1 MRKTGHRARRE
12 ELSAGRIEYIEA
24 ARQRLRSRRMRRTM
38 LLVAL
43 VAAAV
48 IYLTGLVNTSVMLLE
63 DMADTVRIALM
74 PEQGF
79 PQQTGAGA
87 VYQAETLGGS
97 FVVLGEEGCTV
108 FSNGGGRLNTVG
120 TGYARPALAAG
131 GNSFVLYN
139 RSGSELR
146 VESRTRELYTRQ
158 TEGHIYLCALSD
170 RGELAVVT
178 DDVRKLALLTIYDAN
193 RNELLTWS
201 TTTAEG
207 VPLRMDFSPD
217 GTQLA
222 IAAVTAQDGQMVTNL
237 YLLNLRA
244 GEPQL
249 LASEPGSTPLALT
262 WCSNDRLLAVCDT
275 HAALYG
281 SDGSAQ
287 GRYDFGGQD
296 VAALSA
302 EGGGL
307 AVLFGSGPSS
317 TALLLDGGLGVQYTG
332 PVPNAHG
339 IVRGN
344 GAFYLLCESSVECY
358 GLDGAYQ
365 WSYPLDARPQA
376 LLAGEDL
383 FVFAGNLV
391 RSVRVCGQSGP
402 ADHSAPARRGRQQ
415 RNAGTLTQCLIKN
428 FGYVHESVICF

>member
-24 ARQRLRSRRMRRTM
+24 ARQRLRSRRIRRTM

-302 EGGGL
+302 EGDGL

-391 RSVRVCGQSGP
+391 QRIVPPQPEAASSG
-402 ADHSAPARRGRQQ
+402 
-415 RNAGTLTQCLIKN
+415 
-428 FGYVHESVICF
+428 

>member
-24 ARQRLRSRRMRRTM
+24 ARQRLRSRRIRRTM

-178 DDVRKLALLTIYDAN
+178 DDVRKLALLTVYDAN

-391 RSVRVCGQSGP
+391 QRIVPPQPEAASSG
-402 ADHSAPARRGRQQ
+402 
-415 RNAGTLTQCLIKN
+415 
-428 FGYVHESVICF
+428 

>member
-376 LLAGEDL
+376 LLAGKDL

-391 RSVRVCGQSGP
+391 QRIIPPQPEEAGSG
-402 ADHSAPARRGRQQ
+402 
-415 RNAGTLTQCLIKN
+415 GTLAL
-428 FGYVHESVICF
+428 

>member
-339 IVRGN
+339 IVRGD

-391 RSVRVCGQSGP
+391 QRIIPPQPEEAGSG
-402 ADHSAPARRGRQQ
+402 
-415 RNAGTLTQCLIKN
+415 GTLAL
-428 FGYVHESVICF
+428 

>member
-24 ARQRLRSRRMRRTM
+24 ARQRLRSRRIRRTM

-287 GRYDFGGQD
+287 GRYDFGGRD

-391 RSVRVCGQSGP
+391 QRIVPPQPEEAGSG
-402 ADHSAPARRGRQQ
+402 
-415 RNAGTLTQCLIKN
+415 GTLAL
-428 FGYVHESVICF
+428 

>member
-79 PQQTGAGA
+79 PQQTGAGE

-158 TEGHIYLCALSD
+158 TEGHIYLCALSN

-317 TALLLDGGLGVQYTG
+317 TALLLDGGLGVQYQG
-332 PVPNAHG
+332 PVPTAHG
-339 IVRGN
+339 IVRG
-344 GAFYLLCESSVECY
+344 ADAIYLLCESSVECY
-358 GLDGAYQ
+358 SLDGTYQ
-365 WSYPLDARPQA
+365 WSFALDARPQA
-376 LLAGEDL
+376 MLAGGDGDL

-391 RSVRVCGQSGP
+391 QRVTPPSP
-402 ADHSAPARRGRQQ
+402 EA
-415 RNAGTLTQCLIKN
+415 
-428 FGYVHESVICF
+428 ESSPEA

>member
-24 ARQRLRSRRMRRTM
+24 ARQRLRSRRLRRTI

-63 DMADTVRIALM
+63 DMADSVRIALM

-391 RSVRVCGQSGP
+391 QRIVPPQPEEAGSG
-402 ADHSAPARRGRQQ
+402 
-415 RNAGTLTQCLIKN
+415 GTLAL
-428 FGYVHESVICF
+428 

>member
-24 ARQRLRSRRMRRTM
+24 ARQRLRSRRIRRTM

-178 DDVRKLALLTIYDAN
+178 DDVRKLALLTVYDAN

-391 RSVRVCGQSGP
+391 QRIVPPQPEEAGSG
-402 ADHSAPARRGRQQ
+402 
-415 RNAGTLTQCLIKN
+415 
-428 FGYVHESVICF
+428 

>member
-1 MRKTGHRARRE
+1 MRKTGRRARRE
-12 ELSAGRIEYIEA
+12 EMSAGRIEYIEA
-24 ARQRLRSRRMRRTM
+24 ARQRLRSRRLRRTI

-391 RSVRVCGQSGP
+391 QRIVPPQPEEAGSG
-402 ADHSAPARRGRQQ
+402 
-415 RNAGTLTQCLIKN
+415 GTLAL
-428 FGYVHESVICF
+428 

>member
-24 ARQRLRSRRMRRTM
+24 ARQRLRSRRIRRTM

-222 IAAVTAQDGQMVTNL
+222 IAAVTAQDGHMVTNL

-391 RSVRVCGQSGP
+391 QRIVPPQPEEAGSG
-402 ADHSAPARRGRQQ
+402 
-415 RNAGTLTQCLIKN
+415 GTLAL
-428 FGYVHESVICF
+428 

>member
-24 ARQRLRSRRMRRTM
+24 ARQRLRSRRIRRTM

-332 PVPNAHG
+332 PVPNAHS
-339 IVRGN
+339 IVRGD

-391 RSVRVCGQSGP
+391 QRIVPPQPEEAGSG
-402 ADHSAPARRGRQQ
+402 
-415 RNAGTLTQCLIKN
+415 GTLAL
-428 FGYVHESVICF
+428 

>member
-391 RSVRVCGQSGP
+391 QRIVPPQPEEAGSGGML
-402 ADHSAPARRGRQQ
+402 A
-415 RNAGTLTQCLIKN
+415 L
-428 FGYVHESVICF
+428 

>member
-332 PVPNAHG
+332 PVPNAHS

-391 RSVRVCGQSGP
+391 QRIIPPQPEEAGSG
-402 ADHSAPARRGRQQ
+402 
-415 RNAGTLTQCLIKN
+415 GTLAL
-428 FGYVHESVICF
+428 

>member
-158 TEGHIYLCALSD
+158 TEGHIYLCALSN

-178 DDVRKLALLTIYDAN
+178 DDVRKLALLTVYDAN

-302 EGGGL
+302 EGDGL

-391 RSVRVCGQSGP
+391 QRIVPPQPEEAGSG
-402 ADHSAPARRGRQQ
+402 
-415 RNAGTLTQCLIKN
+415 GTLAL
-428 FGYVHESVICF
+428 

>member
-158 TEGHIYLCALSD
+158 TEGHIYLCALSN

-339 IVRGN
+339 IVRGD

-391 RSVRVCGQSGP
+391 QRIVPPQPEEAGSG
-402 ADHSAPARRGRQQ
+402 
-415 RNAGTLTQCLIKN
+415 GTLAL
-428 FGYVHESVICF
+428 

>member
-24 ARQRLRSRRMRRTM
+24 ARQRLRSRRIRRTM

-339 IVRGN
+339 IVRGD

-391 RSVRVCGQSGP
+391 QRIVPPQPEAASSG
-402 ADHSAPARRGRQQ
+402 
-415 RNAGTLTQCLIKN
+415 
-428 FGYVHESVICF
+428 

>member
-131 GNSFVLYN
+131 GNSLVLYN

-207 VPLRMDFSPD
+207 VPLRIDFSPD

-339 IVRGN
+339 IVRGD

-391 RSVRVCGQSGP
+391 QRIVPPQPEEAGSG
-402 ADHSAPARRGRQQ
+402 
-415 RNAGTLTQCLIKN
+415 GTLAL
-428 FGYVHESVICF
+428 

>member
-24 ARQRLRSRRMRRTM
+24 ARQRLRSRRIRRTM

-391 RSVRVCGQSGP
+391 QRIVPPQPEEAGSG
-402 ADHSAPARRGRQQ
+402 
-415 RNAGTLTQCLIKN
+415 
-428 FGYVHESVICF
+428 

>member
-131 GNSFVLYN
+131 KNSFVLYN

-302 EGGGL
+302 ERGGL

-391 RSVRVCGQSGP
+391 QRIVPPQPEEAGSG
-402 ADHSAPARRGRQQ
+402 
-415 RNAGTLTQCLIKN
+415 GTLAL
-428 FGYVHESVICF
+428 

>member
-24 ARQRLRSRRMRRTM
+24 ARQRLRSRRIRRTM

-376 LLAGEDL
+376 LLAGKDL

-391 RSVRVCGQSGP
+391 QRIVPPQPEEAGSG
-402 ADHSAPARRGRQQ
+402 
-415 RNAGTLTQCLIKN
+415 GTLAL
-428 FGYVHESVICF
+428 

>member
-391 RSVRVCGQSGP
+391 
-402 ADHSAPARRGRQQ
+402 Q
-415 RNAGTLTQCLIKN
+415 RIVPPQPEEAGSSGTLAL
-428 FGYVHESVICF
+428 

>member
-24 ARQRLRSRRMRRTM
+24 ARQRLRSRRIRRTM

-391 RSVRVCGQSGP
+391 
-402 ADHSAPARRGRQQ
+402 Q
-415 RNAGTLTQCLIKN
+415 RIVPPQPEAASNG
-428 FGYVHESVICF
+428 

>member
-24 ARQRLRSRRMRRTM
+24 ARQRLRSRRIRRTM

-97 FVVLGEEGCTV
+97 FVALGEEGCTV

-391 RSVRVCGQSGP
+391 QRIVPPQPEEAGSG
-402 ADHSAPARRGRQQ
+402 
-415 RNAGTLTQCLIKN
+415 GTLAL
-428 FGYVHESVICF
+428 

>member
-1 MRKTGHRARRE
+1 MRKTGRRARRE
-12 ELSAGRIEYIEA
+12 EMSAGRIEYIEA
-24 ARQRLRSRRMRRTM
+24 ARQRLRSRRLRRTI

-63 DMADTVRIALM
+63 DMADSVRIALM

-131 GNSFVLYN
+131 KNSFVLYN

-391 RSVRVCGQSGP
+391 QRIVPPQPEEAGSGGML
-402 ADHSAPARRGRQQ
+402 A
-415 RNAGTLTQCLIKN
+415 L
-428 FGYVHESVICF
+428 

>member
-24 ARQRLRSRRMRRTM
+24 ARQRLRSRRIRRTM

-158 TEGHIYLCALSD
+158 TEGHIYLCALSN

-178 DDVRKLALLTIYDAN
+178 DDVRKLALLTVYDAN

-391 RSVRVCGQSGP
+391 QRIVPPQPEEAGSG
-402 ADHSAPARRGRQQ
+402 
-415 RNAGTLTQCLIKN
+415 GTLAL
-428 FGYVHESVICF
+428 

>member
-376 LLAGEDL
+376 LLAREDL

-391 RSVRVCGQSGP
+391 QRIVPPQPEEAGSG
-402 ADHSAPARRGRQQ
+402 
-415 RNAGTLTQCLIKN
+415 GTLAL
-428 FGYVHESVICF
+428 

>member
-24 ARQRLRSRRMRRTM
+24 ARQRLRSRRIRRTM

-222 IAAVTAQDGQMVTNL
+222 IAAVTAQNGQMVTNL

-391 RSVRVCGQSGP
+391 QRIVPPQPEEAGSG
-402 ADHSAPARRGRQQ
+402 
-415 RNAGTLTQCLIKN
+415 GTLAL
-428 FGYVHESVICF
+428 

>member
-24 ARQRLRSRRMRRTM
+24 ARQRLRSRRIRRTM

-79 PQQTGAGA
+79 PQQTGAVA

-391 RSVRVCGQSGP
+391 QRIVPPQPEAASSG
-402 ADHSAPARRGRQQ
+402 
-415 RNAGTLTQCLIKN
+415 
-428 FGYVHESVICF
+428 

>member
-391 RSVRVCGQSGP
+391 QRIVPPQPEEAGSG
-402 ADHSAPARRGRQQ
+402 
-415 RNAGTLTQCLIKN
+415 
-428 FGYVHESVICF
+428 

>member
-24 ARQRLRSRRMRRTM
+24 ARQRLRSRRIRRTM

-302 EGGGL
+302 EGDGL

-391 RSVRVCGQSGP
+391 QRIVPPQPEEAGSGGML
-402 ADHSAPARRGRQQ
+402 A
-415 RNAGTLTQCLIKN
+415 L
-428 FGYVHESVICF
+428 

>member
-332 PVPNAHG
+332 PVPNAHS
-339 IVRGN
+339 IVRGD

-391 RSVRVCGQSGP
+391 QRIVPPQPEEAGSG
-402 ADHSAPARRGRQQ
+402 
-415 RNAGTLTQCLIKN
+415 GTLAL
-428 FGYVHESVICF
+428 

>member
-158 TEGHIYLCALSD
+158 TEWHIYLCALSN

-391 RSVRVCGQSGP
+391 QRIVPPQPEEAGSG
-402 ADHSAPARRGRQQ
+402 
-415 RNAGTLTQCLIKN
+415 GTLAL
-428 FGYVHESVICF
+428 

>member
-24 ARQRLRSRRMRRTM
+24 ARQRLRSRRMRLTM

-158 TEGHIYLCALSD
+158 TEGHIYLCALSN

-391 RSVRVCGQSGP
+391 QRIVPPQPEEAGSG
-402 ADHSAPARRGRQQ
+402 
-415 RNAGTLTQCLIKN
+415 GTLAL
-428 FGYVHESVICF
+428 

>member
-391 RSVRVCGQSGP
+391 QRIIPPQPEAASSG
-402 ADHSAPARRGRQQ
+402 
-415 RNAGTLTQCLIKN
+415 GTLAL
-428 FGYVHESVICF
+428 

>member
-307 AVLFGSGPSS
+307 AVLFSSGPSS

-376 LLAGEDL
+376 LLAREDL

-391 RSVRVCGQSGP
+391 QRIVPPQPEEAGSG
-402 ADHSAPARRGRQQ
+402 
-415 RNAGTLTQCLIKN
+415 GTLAL
-428 FGYVHESVICF
+428 

>member
-1 MRKTGHRARRE
+1 MRKTGRRARRE
-12 ELSAGRIEYIEA
+12 EMSAGRIEYIEA
-24 ARQRLRSRRMRRTM
+24 ARQRLRSRRLRRTI

-63 DMADTVRIALM
+63 DMADSVRIALM

-391 RSVRVCGQSGP
+391 QRIVPPQPEAASSG
-402 ADHSAPARRGRQQ
+402 
-415 RNAGTLTQCLIKN
+415 
-428 FGYVHESVICF
+428 